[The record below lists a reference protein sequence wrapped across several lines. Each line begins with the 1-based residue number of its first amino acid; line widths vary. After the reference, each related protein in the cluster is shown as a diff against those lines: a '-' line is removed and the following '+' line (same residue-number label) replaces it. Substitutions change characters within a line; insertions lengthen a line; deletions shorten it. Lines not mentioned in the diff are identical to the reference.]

1 MARYEVELRT
11 KKDYQKAIKDLE
23 FFKEKMIQLRQQNEL
38 TGSEFTDLGKFV
50 NIIVENITDGNA
62 IEKEVTSVMG
72 GTIYETESERL
83 QREVREEL
91 EPIIAEKDKELA
103 EKDEALAEKDRTIAE
118 LKRQLAAK

>member
-1 MARYEVELRT
+1 
-11 KKDYQKAIKDLE
+11 
-23 FFKEKMIQLRQQNEL
+23 MIQLRQQNEL

-50 NIIVENITDGNA
+50 NIIVEHITDGNA

-72 GTIYETESERL
+72 GDIYETESERL

-91 EPIIAEKDKELA
+91 EPIIAEKDRELA